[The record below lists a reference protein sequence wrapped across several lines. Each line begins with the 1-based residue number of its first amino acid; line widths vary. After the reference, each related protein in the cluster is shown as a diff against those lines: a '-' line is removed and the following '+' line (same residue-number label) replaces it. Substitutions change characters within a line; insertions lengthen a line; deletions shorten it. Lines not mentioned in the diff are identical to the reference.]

1 MENNSRANGS
11 FRYSLEDFQQVSIV
25 LGDRSP
31 FMCKDRKAK
40 FTAYWKG
47 LNDEYLF
54 NLMTILHLA
63 EFCQVQ
69 VTPVMDEDENLKGI
83 SFEIQ
88 DYPANKTVIIQKDDC
103 GYIEVL
109 NDKGEDWG
117 NLNYIVIN
125 LTYEVHSHVEKKI
138 KESREK
144 LEKEQK
150 EAAMAN

>member
-1 MENNSRANGS
+1 MENNSRASGS

-31 FMCKDRKAK
+31 FMCKDRKVK
-40 FTAYWKG
+40 VTAYWKG
-47 LNDEYLF
+47 LDDDYLF

-69 VTPVMDEDENLKGI
+69 VTPIRDEDENLKGI
-83 SFEIQ
+83 SFEIR
-88 DYPANKTVIIQKDDC
+88 DYPTNKTVIIQKDDC

-117 NLNYIVIN
+117 DLSYIVIN

-144 LEKEQK
+144 LEKET
-150 EAAMAN
+150 AMNN

>member
-1 MENNSRANGS
+1 MENNSHANSS

-31 FMCKDRKAK
+31 FMCKDRKVK

-47 LNDEYLF
+47 LDDEYLF

-69 VTPVMDEDENLKGI
+69 VTPIMDEDENLKGI
-83 SFEIQ
+83 SFEIH
-88 DYPANKTVIIQKDDC
+88 DCPTNKTVIIQKDDY

-117 NLNYIVIN
+117 DLSYIVIN

-144 LEKEQK
+144 WEKEQK